1 METITVNK
9 KKLKAILQNRK
20 DILSLLEYYE
30 DKEKISLEEYIK
42 TRNISV

>member
-20 DILSLLEYYE
+20 DLLAILEAYQ
-30 DKEKISLEEYIK
+30 DKEKIDIHEYIK
-42 TRNISV
+42 KRNISV